1 MEQQNYI
8 DGAWVGAAGGQTFEQ
23 RNPADLG
30 LVTGIWPKGTRDDAK
45 KAIESAHA
53 AFPEWAGIGVY
64 QRAEYLSRAVA
75 VLKGRIEEIA
85 ATLTEENGKTL
96 AEARTEVGSAVR
108 EMEFQIAQ
116 GLSMCG
122 ETVPSAKRGVFA
134 YSVRRPLGVA
144 SIISPWNFPFN
155 VPCRKCTP
163 ALISGNTIVFKPAS
177 LTPGAG
183 KAFVDVFVEA
193 GLPPGVVNFVCGG
206 GSTVGDEMITNPLVR
221 SVSFTGSTGVGK
233 GIQQSVAQSLIRT
246 QLELGGKNP
255 AVVLEDA
262 DLDRAADA
270 VATAAYACAGQWCTS
285 TSRAIVVEE
294 VAEVFTGKVLE
305 RVRAIRVGDGRGDV
319 DMGPV
324 CGSDQL
330 ETIMGYIEIG
340 QGEGAEL
347 VEGGQRLTDNGL
359 DQGCFVAPTVFAGVK
374 PEMRIAQEEIF
385 GPVLSVMAARDFGE
399 ALEMA
404 NHVEFGL
411 CSSIF
416 TKDISRAFQ
425 FLDQTDV
432 GLTHVNMMTAYRE
445 PQLSFGGVKS
455 SGHGIPESGKTGI
468 EFFTEHKVAFINYL

>member
-8 DGAWVGAAGGQTFEQ
+8 DGGWVPAADGQTFEQ
-23 RNPADLG
+23 RNPADLEQ
-30 LVTGIWPKGTRDDAK
+30 VTGVWPKGTRDDARQ
-45 KAIESAHA
+45 AIESAHA
-53 AFPEWAGIGVY
+53 AFPQWARIGVY

-75 VLKGRIEEIA
+75 VLKGRVEEIA
-85 ATLTEENGKTL
+85 ATLTQENGKTL
-96 AEARTEVGSAVR
+96 AESRTEVRSAVR
-108 EMEFQIAQ
+108 EMEYQIAQ

-122 ETVPSAKRGVFA
+122 ETVPSAEAGVFA

-144 SIISPWNFPFN
+144 AIISPWNFPFN
-155 VPCRKCTP
+155 VPGRKCTP

-183 KAFVDVFVEA
+183 QAFVDVFVEA
-193 GLPPGVVNFVCGG
+193 GLPPGVLNFVCGG
-206 GSTVGDEMITNPLVR
+206 GSTVGDEMITNPLVE

-233 GIQQSVAQSLIRT
+233 GIQQSVAPTLTRT
-246 QLELGGKNP
+246 QLEMGGKNP
-255 AVVLEDA
+255 VVILEDA

-270 VATAAYACAGQWCTS
+270 VAVAAYACAGQWCTS

-294 VAEVFTGKVLE
+294 VREVFTEKVLE

-347 VEGGQRLTDNGL
+347 VQGGQRLTDDGL

-404 NHVEFGL
+404 NRVEFGL
-411 CSSIF
+411 SSSIF

-425 FLDQTDV
+425 FLDKTEV